1 MKPIITNQEILL
13 FTNTCFSNREL
24 CNGDTN
30 NNTPE
35 TNSYR
40 EELEKACWAGIL
52 FEMLPELTAYSIS
65 GCKMFIWNILT
76 AGHFIL
82 VNQGSYPHPV
92 ESETSVDP
100 HLFLGSFHLN

>member
-24 CNGDTN
+24 CNLDN
-30 NNTPE
+30 NNGPD
-35 TNSYR
+35 TNSYT
-40 EELEKACWAGIL
+40 EELEKACWSGML
-52 FEMLPELTAYSIS
+52 FEMLPELTASS
-65 GCKMFIWNILT
+65 FCGCKMFIWNILT

-100 HLFLGSFHLN
+100 HLFLGSFHSN

>member
-24 CNGDTN
+24 CNLDTN

-40 EELEKACWAGIL
+40 EELEKACWAGML
-52 FEMLPELTAYSIS
+52 FEMLPELTAYSTS

-92 ESETSVDP
+92 ENETSVDP
-100 HLFLGSFHLN
+100 HLFLGSVQFN